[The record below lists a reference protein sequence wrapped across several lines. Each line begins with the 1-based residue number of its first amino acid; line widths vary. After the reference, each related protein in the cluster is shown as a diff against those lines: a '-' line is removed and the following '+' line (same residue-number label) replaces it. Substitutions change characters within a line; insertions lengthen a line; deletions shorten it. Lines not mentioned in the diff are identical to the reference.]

1 MTELV
6 WVIRL
11 SIDSSYTTTSEE
23 AAQQFTVIREK
34 MKQETY
40 TNVDLGNP
48 TLQSQ
53 LFRSIAENNSV
64 NLAYV
69 SPRLRIDFLRIF
81 RWILLRIREI
91 YVKFEPRR
99 CV

>member
-23 AAQQFTVIREK
+23 AAQQFNIIREE

-40 TNVDLGNP
+40 TNVDSGNP
-48 TLQSQ
+48 TL
-53 LFRSIAENNSV
+53 
-64 NLAYV
+64 
-69 SPRLRIDFLRIF
+69 
-81 RWILLRIREI
+81 
-91 YVKFEPRR
+91 
-99 CV
+99 